1 MLCVTMAM
9 VKSCF
14 SSSISSSIFSVL
26 IGSSALVG
34 SSSRITSGRTAMVR
48 AMQSRC
54 CWPPDRP
61 MAEVCSRSFTSSHSA
76 PRVSDHST
84 RSSISA
90 LDSFSCSFTPNAM
103 FS

>member
-34 SSSRITSGRTAMVR
+34 SSNRITSGRTAMVR

-54 CWPPDRP
+54 C
-61 MAEVCSRSFTSSHSA
+61 
-76 PRVSDHST
+76 
-84 RSSISA
+84 
-90 LDSFSCSFTPNAM
+90 
-103 FS
+103 